1 MPFEAGVQAC
11 AEGEGGVQDI
21 HCEAAARE
29 ENQVGTEV
37 YVTGRLR
44 LQVSDSAGTVLP
56 GLTVTDSS
64 LLMPF
69 LSIQVWESASLG
81 QSDAYALAGRIV
93 TERAWHANSAE
104 TINLFSSGVTPETC
118 SIDILYLP

>member
-44 LQVSDSAGTVLP
+44 LQVSDSAGTVLL

-81 QSDAYALAGRIV
+81 QSYAHALVCPIV
-93 TERAWHANSAE
+93 TERAWHANSAG
-104 TINLFSSGVTPETC
+104 TISSSSSGVTQETC
-118 SIDILYLP
+118 STDILHPP